1 MEKSATEK
9 IAQVHEDRKFLRKL
23 ILEEAEKHGNEVKAN
38 VLFEL
43 DSENFGLENEGEMLL
58 RRFEAEIENLIQ
70 NFYKKNVCESGH
82 AVHRSFL
89 AIGEESRRQIEARL
103 ITERKDSLREALKN
117 ELWTFSELL
126 LLGDRDIQ
134 KVLREVDN
142 GTLSKALKISDFNI
156 QDKIYRNM
164 SKKAAA
170 NLREDIEYMEPIRL
184 TDARAAQD
192 EIIRIMARLEEQG
205 EIVLVRNRD
214 ERMLE

>member
-1 MEKSATEK
+1 MEKSASEK

-184 TDARAAQD
+184 INARAAQD

>member
-1 MEKSATEK
+1 MEKSALEK

-23 ILEEAEKHGNEVKAN
+23 ILEEAEKHGNEVKSN

-134 KVLREVDN
+134 KILREVDN

-170 NLREDIEYMEPIRL
+170 NLREEIEYMEPIRL
-184 TDARAAQD
+184 IDARAAQD

>member
-1 MEKSATEK
+1 MEKSASEK

-70 NFYKKNVCESGH
+70 NFYKKNVCECGH

-134 KVLREVDN
+134 KILREVDN

-184 TDARAAQD
+184 IDARAAQD

>member
-126 LLGDRDIQ
+126 LLGDCDIQ

>member
-1 MEKSATEK
+1 MEKSASEK

-23 ILEEAEKHGNEVKAN
+23 ILEEAEKHGNEEKAN

-184 TDARAAQD
+184 IDARAAQD

>member
-1 MEKSATEK
+1 MEKSASEK

-23 ILEEAEKHGNEVKAN
+23 ILDEAEKHGNEVKAN

-89 AIGEESRRQIEARL
+89 AIGEDSRRQIEARL

-117 ELWTFSELL
+117 ELWTFSDVL

-134 KVLREVDN
+134 KLLREVDN
-142 GTLSKALKISDFNI
+142 GTLAKALKISDFNI

-164 SKKAAA
+164 SKKTAA

-184 TDARAAQD
+184 IDARAAQD

>member
-1 MEKSATEK
+1 MEKSASEK

-134 KVLREVDN
+134 KILREVDN

-184 TDARAAQD
+184 IDARAAQD

>member
-1 MEKSATEK
+1 MEKSASEK

-58 RRFEAEIENLIQ
+58 HRFEAEIENLIQ

-89 AIGEESRRQIEARL
+89 AIGEDSRRQIEARL

-134 KVLREVDN
+134 KILRETDN
-142 GTLSKALKISDFNI
+142 GTLAKALKISDFNI

-205 EIVLVRNRD
+205 EIVIVRNRD
-214 ERMLE
+214 GRMLE

>member
-1 MEKSATEK
+1 MEKSASEK

-164 SKKAAA
+164 SKKTAA
-170 NLREDIEYMEPIRL
+170 NLCEEIEYMEPIRL
-184 TDARAAQD
+184 IDARAAQD

-205 EIVLVRNRD
+205 EIVLVQNRD

>member
-43 DSENFGLENEGEMLL
+43 DSESFGLENEGEMLL

-170 NLREDIEYMEPIRL
+170 NLREEIEYMEPIRL
-184 TDARAAQD
+184 IDARAAQD

>member
-134 KVLREVDN
+134 KILREVDN

-164 SKKAAA
+164 SKKTAA
-170 NLREDIEYMEPIRL
+170 NLREEIEYMEPIRL
-184 TDARAAQD
+184 IDARAAQD

>member
-126 LLGDRDIQ
+126 LLGDCDIQ

-164 SKKAAA
+164 SKKVAA

>member
-1 MEKSATEK
+1 MEKSASEK

-134 KVLREVDN
+134 KVLRETDN
-142 GTLSKALKISDFNI
+142 GTLAKALKISDFNI

-170 NLREDIEYMEPIRL
+170 NLREEIEYMEPIRL
-184 TDARAAQD
+184 IDARAAQD

>member
-117 ELWTFSELL
+117 ELWTFSEQL

-164 SKKAAA
+164 SKKTAA

-184 TDARAAQD
+184 IDARAAQD

>member
-1 MEKSATEK
+1 MEKSASEK

-170 NLREDIEYMEPIRL
+170 NLREEIEYMEPIRL
-184 TDARAAQD
+184 IDARAAQD

-214 ERMLE
+214 GRMLE

>member
-1 MEKSATEK
+1 MEKSASEK

-134 KVLREVDN
+134 KVLRETDN
-142 GTLSKALKISDFNI
+142 GTLAKALKISDFNI

-170 NLREDIEYMEPIRL
+170 NLREEIEYMEPIRL

-214 ERMLE
+214 GRMLE

>member
-1 MEKSATEK
+1 MEKSASEK

-142 GTLSKALKISDFNI
+142 GTLAKALKISDFNI

-170 NLREDIEYMEPIRL
+170 NLREEIEYMEPIRL
-184 TDARAAQD
+184 IDARAAQD

>member
-1 MEKSATEK
+1 MEKSASEK

-170 NLREDIEYMEPIRL
+170 NLREEIEYMEPIRL
-184 TDARAAQD
+184 IDARAAQD

-205 EIVLVRNRD
+205 EIVIVRNRD
-214 ERMLE
+214 GRMLE

>member
-1 MEKSATEK
+1 MEKSASEK

-43 DSENFGLENEGEMLL
+43 DSENFGLENEDEMLL

-142 GTLSKALKISDFNI
+142 GTLAKALKISDFNI

>member
-1 MEKSATEK
+1 M
-9 IAQVHEDRKFLRKL
+9 
-23 ILEEAEKHGNEVKAN
+23 
-38 VLFEL
+38 
-43 DSENFGLENEGEMLL
+43 
-58 RRFEAEIENLIQ
+58 
-70 NFYKKNVCESGH
+70 
-82 AVHRSFL
+82 
-89 AIGEESRRQIEARL
+89 

-170 NLREDIEYMEPIRL
+170 NLREEIEYMEPIRL
-184 TDARAAQD
+184 IDARAAHD

>member
-1 MEKSATEK
+1 MEKSASEK

-23 ILEEAEKHGNEVKAN
+23 ILEEAEKHENEVKAN

-134 KVLREVDN
+134 KILREVDN

-170 NLREDIEYMEPIRL
+170 NLREEIEYMEPIRL
-184 TDARAAQD
+184 IDARAAQD

>member
-1 MEKSATEK
+1 MEKSASEK

-23 ILEEAEKHGNEVKAN
+23 ILDEAEKHGNEVKAN

-89 AIGEESRRQIEARL
+89 AIGEDSRRQIEARL

-117 ELWTFSELL
+117 ELWTFSDVL

-134 KVLREVDN
+134 KLLREVDN
-142 GTLSKALKISDFNI
+142 GTLAKALKISDFNI

-164 SKKAAA
+164 SKKTAA
-170 NLREDIEYMEPIRL
+170 NLRENIEYMEPIRL
-184 TDARAAQD
+184 IDARAAQD

>member
-134 KVLREVDN
+134 KILREVDN
-142 GTLSKALKISDFNI
+142 GTLAKALKISDFNI

>member
-1 MEKSATEK
+1 MEKSASEK
-9 IAQVHEDRKFLRKL
+9 IALVHEDRKFLRKL

-38 VLFEL
+38 VLFEF
-43 DSENFGLENEGEMLL
+43 DSEMFGLENEGEMLF

-89 AIGEESRRQIEARL
+89 AIGEDSRRQIEARL

-117 ELWTFSELL
+117 ELWTFSDVL

-134 KVLREVDN
+134 KLLREVDN
-142 GTLSKALKISDFNI
+142 GTLAKALKISDFNI

-164 SKKAAA
+164 SKKTAA

-184 TDARAAQD
+184 IDARAAQD

>member
-1 MEKSATEK
+1 MEKSASEK

-43 DSENFGLENEGEMLL
+43 DSENFGLENEVEMLL

-70 NFYKKNVCESGH
+70 NCYKNNVCESGH

-89 AIGEESRRQIEARL
+89 AIGEDSRRQIEARL

-117 ELWTFSELL
+117 ELWTFSDVL

-134 KVLREVDN
+134 KLLREVDN
-142 GTLSKALKISDFNI
+142 GTLAKALKISDFNI

-164 SKKAAA
+164 SKKTAA
-170 NLREDIEYMEPIRL
+170 NLRENIEYMEPIRL
-184 TDARAAQD
+184 IDARAAQD

>member
-1 MEKSATEK
+1 MEKSASEK

-89 AIGEESRRQIEARL
+89 AIGEDSRRQIEARL

-117 ELWTFSELL
+117 ELWTFSDVL

-134 KVLREVDN
+134 KLLREVDN
-142 GTLSKALKISDFNI
+142 GTLAKALKISDFNI

-164 SKKAAA
+164 SKKTAA

-184 TDARAAQD
+184 IDARTAQD

>member
-1 MEKSATEK
+1 MEKPASEK

-43 DSENFGLENEGEMLL
+43 DSENFGLENEDEMLL

-89 AIGEESRRQIEARL
+89 AIGEDSRRQIEARL

-142 GTLSKALKISDFNI
+142 GTLAKALKISDFNI

-170 NLREDIEYMEPIRL
+170 NLREEIEYMEPIRL
-184 TDARAAQD
+184 IDARAAQD

>member
-1 MEKSATEK
+1 MEKSASEK

-23 ILEEAEKHGNEVKAN
+23 ILEEAEKHGNEVKVN

-89 AIGEESRRQIEARL
+89 TIEEESRRQIEARL

-117 ELWTFSELL
+117 ELWTFSDVL

-134 KVLREVDN
+134 KLLREVDN
-142 GTLSKALKISDFNI
+142 VTLAKALKISDFNI

-170 NLREDIEYMEPIRL
+170 NLREEIEYMEPIRL
-184 TDARAAQD
+184 IDARAAQD

>member
-1 MEKSATEK
+1 MEKSASEK
-9 IAQVHEDRKFLRKL
+9 ITQVHEDRKFLRKL

-43 DSENFGLENEGEMLL
+43 DSENFGLENEGEMLF

-134 KVLREVDN
+134 KILREVDN
-142 GTLSKALKISDFNI
+142 GTLAKALKISDFNI

-184 TDARAAQD
+184 IDARAAQD

>member
-1 MEKSATEK
+1 MEKSASEK

-43 DSENFGLENEGEMLL
+43 DSENFGLENEDEMLL

-164 SKKAAA
+164 SKKTAA
-170 NLREDIEYMEPIRL
+170 NLCEEIEYMEPIRL
-184 TDARAAQD
+184 IDARAAQD

>member
-1 MEKSATEK
+1 MEKSASEK

-134 KVLREVDN
+134 KILREVDN

-170 NLREDIEYMEPIRL
+170 NLREEIEYMEPIRL
-184 TDARAAQD
+184 IDARAAQD

>member
-1 MEKSATEK
+1 MEKSASEK

-170 NLREDIEYMEPIRL
+170 NLREDREYMEPIRL
-184 TDARAAQD
+184 INARAAQD

>member
-1 MEKSATEK
+1 MEKSASEK

-184 TDARAAQD
+184 IDARAAQD

>member
-1 MEKSATEK
+1 MEKSASEK

-23 ILEEAEKHGNEVKAN
+23 ILEEAEKHGNEEKAN

-142 GTLSKALKISDFNI
+142 GTLSKALKLSDFNI

-170 NLREDIEYMEPIRL
+170 NLREEIEYMEPIRL
-184 TDARAAQD
+184 IDARAAQD

>member
-117 ELWTFSELL
+117 ELWTFSDVL

-134 KVLREVDN
+134 KLLRETDN
-142 GTLSKALKISDFNI
+142 GTLAKALKISDFNI

-184 TDARAAQD
+184 IDARAAQD

>member
-1 MEKSATEK
+1 MEKSASEK

-142 GTLSKALKISDFNI
+142 GTLSKALKLSDFNI

-170 NLREDIEYMEPIRL
+170 NLREEIEYMEPIRL
-184 TDARAAQD
+184 IDARAAQD

>member
-1 MEKSATEK
+1 MEKSASEK

-38 VLFEL
+38 ILFEL

-134 KVLREVDN
+134 KILREVDN

-184 TDARAAQD
+184 IDARAAQD